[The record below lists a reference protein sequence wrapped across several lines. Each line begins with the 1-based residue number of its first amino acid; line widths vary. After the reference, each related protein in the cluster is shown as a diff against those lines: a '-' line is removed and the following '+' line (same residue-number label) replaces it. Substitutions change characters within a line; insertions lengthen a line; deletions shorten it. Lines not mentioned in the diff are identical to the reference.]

1 MIEKQRKLEE
11 EREAEK
17 MLITQQFQTELDL
30 ERKRIEE
37 ANNLL
42 EQERKMFMTETQRL
56 QDELKKKEEEADH

>member
-42 EQERKMFMTETQRL
+42 EQERKMFMTET
-56 QDELKKKEEEADH
+56 